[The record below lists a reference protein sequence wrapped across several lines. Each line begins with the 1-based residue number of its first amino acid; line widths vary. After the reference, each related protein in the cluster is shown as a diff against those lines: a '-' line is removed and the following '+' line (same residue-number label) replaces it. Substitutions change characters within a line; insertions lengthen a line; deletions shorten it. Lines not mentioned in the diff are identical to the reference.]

1 MGGPELTPQKPYFP
15 VVKTYL
21 LRNHLNMLIQ
31 LVLCIHRFCIHRVN
45 QPETENMQEKA
56 ALLLMCAM

>member
-21 LRNHLNMLIQ
+21 LWNHLNMLIQ
-31 LVLCIHRFCIHRVN
+31 LVPVSTGSASVESTNLKLKICRK
-45 QPETENMQEKA
+45 KA